1 MIPDLPEIPTFP
13 KLNWSF
19 ETDKYYINEEDVDK
33 LLNYGEYEL
42 PLYRFEMEIYNKQ
55 IEVILKEI
63 INN

>member
-13 KLNWSF
+13 KLTWNY